1 MSQIQ
6 TPTCDPWLFYFLRRI
21 KFAATATT
29 PPTASSDNVS
39 GSGIGRAQAAAG
51 AINNRAVISLYDFI
65 VYAYIFRVQGFNE
78 KTQDLHQ

>member
-1 MSQIQ
+1 MYQIQ
-6 TPTCDPWLFYFLRRI
+6 TLTCDPWLFYFLRRI
-21 KFAATATT
+21 KFTATATT

-51 AINNRAVISLYDFI
+51 AINNSAVISLYDFI